1 MMQGSNLQSSPQ
13 GDVPVADKRYKVVR
27 HSDLGMAL
35 IPVVGDYLSGSVGDV
50 VLLLRWDR
58 EAVMRIVGL
67 AVVETGIVGWSWAGV
82 GRLMK
87 SDSRFLVKVVEEVQI
102 PGERGTAVLRVNRRR
117 KFLALEDD
125 HMWIGDDGAGI
136 GRVPKVVVVLAAA
149 GMAGESGCVGLVT
162 EMFAD
167 KAARD
172 LRHKDLGQRVE
183 GCVNLQKQSVIE
195 SY

>member
-1 MMQGSNLQSSPQ
+1 
-13 GDVPVADKRYKVVR
+13 
-27 HSDLGMAL
+27 
-35 IPVVGDYLSGSVGDV
+35 VGDV

-102 PGERGTAVLRVNRRR
+102 RGERGTAVLRVNRRR

-125 HMWIGDDGAGI
+125 HMWTGDDGAGI

-149 GMAGESGCVGLVT
+149 GMAGESGCVDLVT

-172 LRHKDLGQRVE
+172 LRRKDLGQMVE

-195 SY
+195 SH